1 MTASRRRVGLGL
13 AVTLLASLAVAAA
26 APAAAQDYPNRP
38 IRLIVTFGAGGNA
51 DLVARVIAQPLAAA
65 VGQPI
70 VIENRPGA
78 GGTLG
83 ATVAAQSAP
92 DGYTLL
98 FSATGPNA
106 VAPSIY
112 AKLAYDPARSFAAI
126 ARLSVQPSV
135 IAANPALG
143 VRDLAGLITLAKASP
158 GKLNFGSPGTGTT
171 AHLAGEL
178 FKTLAG
184 VDIVHVPY
192 KEGSQA
198 LADLTEGRINLMFD
212 NVGQFLPHFQSGK
225 LQALAVAAPQRTKL
239 LPDLPTAAEAGL
251 PGFAYAIWFGLSA
264 PAQTPGP
271 IITLLNRHVT
281 GVLAQPD
288 VVANL
293 ARLNAEP
300 GGMAADAFQA
310 YIATEIDK
318 WAKVAR
324 AAGIKPE

>member
-1 MTASRRRVGLGL
+1 MRAPRRL
-13 AVTLLASLAVAAA
+13 AGFAVALLASLAVAA
-26 APAAAQDYPNRP
+26 PALAQDYPSRP

-83 ATVAAQSAP
+83 ASVAAQAAP

-112 AKLAYDPARSFAAI
+112 AKLTYDPARSFAAI
-126 ARLSVQPSV
+126 GRLSVQPSV
-135 IAANPALG
+135 IAANPGLG
-143 VRDLAGLITLAKASP
+143 ARDLASLIALAKASP
-158 GKLNFGSPGTGTT
+158 GKLNFGSPGVGTT

-184 VDIVHVPY
+184 VDLVHVPY

-198 LADLTEGRINLMFD
+198 LTDLVEGRISLMFD
-212 NVGQFLPHFQSGK
+212 NVGQFLPYFPSGK
-225 LQALAVAAPQRTKL
+225 LNALAVAAPQRTRL

-251 PGFAYAIWFGLSA
+251 PGYAYAIWFGLSA
-264 PAQTPGP
+264 PAQTPAA
-271 IITLLNRHVT
+271 ITTLLSRHVT
-281 GVLAQPD
+281 TVLAQPD
-288 VVANL
+288 VVTNL

-300 GGMAADAFQA
+300 GAMAADEFQA
-310 YIATEIDK
+310 YIASEIAK
-318 WAKVAR
+318 WAKVAQ